1 MLTWHAYRDL
11 LTGAVVER
19 PLLPAREAVDMF
31 FMALS
36 FFIVAVG
43 LVQLSSET
51 CPCSGPTT

>member
-1 MLTWHAYRDL
+1 